1 MSYAHFHS
9 CIPNLFMI
17 QLLPLI
23 RIKEVKSLANIKSA
37 IKRAK
42 IAKTK
47 TFRNRI
53 VMSNMKTMIKKFEQ
67 ALADGDLE
75 TAKNIYPLVVKRID
89 MAASKG
95 TIHRNSA
102 NRKKSKL
109 AILLNQSQIAQ

>member
-1 MSYAHFHS
+1 M
-9 CIPNLFMI
+9 
-17 QLLPLI
+17 
-23 RIKEVKSLANIKSA
+23 ANIKSA

-42 IAKTK
+42 ITKTK

-53 VMSNMKTMIKKFEQ
+53 IMSNMKTMIKKFEQ

-75 TAKNIYPLVVKRID
+75 TAKNLYPLAVKQID
-89 MAASKG
+89 AAATKG

-109 AILLNQSQIAQ
+109 AILLNQSRQAQ